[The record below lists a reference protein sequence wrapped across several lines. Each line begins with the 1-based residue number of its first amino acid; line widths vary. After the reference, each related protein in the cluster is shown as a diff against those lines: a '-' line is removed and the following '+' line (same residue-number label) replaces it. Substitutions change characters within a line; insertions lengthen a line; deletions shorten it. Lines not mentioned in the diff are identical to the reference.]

1 MVGILMAAPLDEGFE
16 GTAFPPAG
24 WRVINDGD
32 SNTWFRN
39 TDSPISGSADAKITF
54 SSDAHDDWLI
64 TPKLVPSVDNF
75 EIKFKAKNES
85 DYYIEKFN
93 VWLSTTGNDKADF
106 TIPLASMSPHQLLQS
121 STYTT

>member
-64 TPKLVPSVDNF
+64 YA
-75 EIKFKAKNES
+75 KACPIS
-85 DYYIEKFN
+85 R
-93 VWLSTTGNDKADF
+93 
-106 TIPLASMSPHQLLQS
+106 
-121 STYTT
+121 